1 MKSVFFT
8 SMCQHL
14 VFRYLDTIW
23 IARLRTGIL
32 LSSPLTVSLSI
43 QYLVFTVNKPQHGS
57 YCGQTHQEEEGE
69 AL

>member
-14 VFRYLDTIW
+14 VFRYLDRIW
-23 IARLRTGIL
+23 IARLRTGDYPQFA
-32 LSSPLTVSLSI
+32 SDCQSI
-43 QYLVFTVNKPQHGS
+43 YLVFAVKKSKHGS